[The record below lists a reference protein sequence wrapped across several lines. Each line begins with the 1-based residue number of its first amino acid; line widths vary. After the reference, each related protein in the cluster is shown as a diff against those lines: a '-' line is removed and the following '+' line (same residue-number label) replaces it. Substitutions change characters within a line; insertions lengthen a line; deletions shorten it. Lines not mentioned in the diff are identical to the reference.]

1 MANGLA
7 EIAEDDD
14 GPAVANGVTEIAED
28 DDGPTVADTGSCV
41 P

>member
-7 EIAEDDD
+7 EIAKDDD

-28 DDGPTVADTGSCV
+28 DDGPALADTGSCV